1 MTLALASSVE
11 TAWWVSLAVALVVVL
26 VVWFLLEW
34 LRRTVNEVDRAVD
47 DDVDEIPGL
56 PLVEIGFSVDDLIAF
71 LQPAQN
77 LNIGS
82 ARDPGVHL
90 AELRLPARNHEN
102 ARKFFFLGLFRRR
115 TTQSGLEL
123 IEEILVA
130 SEVDKDAGMI
140 ALPSVRVIPNGVD
153 LDRFRPVTE
162 RPGQQLLF
170 IGSFRHFP
178 NILAYRFF
186 TEQVWPL
193 LAERFPAMTLT
204 AVAGPDPL
212 LYWRASQ
219 DLAAPVRDSRIRL
232 LEFVEDVRPLADLLN
247 KAGMETEVVAD
258 PMGAVWSKFVFNCVM
273 NPLGALMMGDNAA
286 RYDSTEMRA
295 LIDEMA
301 AECTAVVRAL
311 GGSFAF
317 PPMDFV
323 DKVRSG
329 QIPMSRHAGSMA
341 LDIARGAPTE
351 IDELTG
357 FIVRE
362 GKRLKVPVPTCIAV
376 YRLVKGLE
384 LAAQRRVANPR

>member
-1 MTLALASSVE
+1 MSNQILIVGCGAIGGLFAAALSSAARVTALDTNAEHVDAINARGIRIIGRSARTAKIRATADPTSLKGAAFDAVVFLIKSKMTADALARLRPMLAGNPMLVTLQNGMGNAEVLLSDPRACVIRGVTMNAGRYVE
-11 TAWWVSLAVALVVVL
+11 
-26 VVWFLLEW
+26 
-34 LRRTVNEVDRAVD
+34 
-47 DDVDEIPGL
+47 PGCI
-56 PLVEIGFSVDDLIAF
+56 EC
-71 LQPAQN
+71 
-77 LNIGS
+77 
-82 ARDPGVHL
+82 
-90 AELRLPARNHEN
+90 
-102 ARKFFFLGLFRRR
+102 
-115 TTQSGLEL
+115 L
-123 IEEILVA
+123 IEGKSWL
-130 SEVDKDAGMI
+130 G
-140 ALPSVRVIPNGVD
+140 
-153 LDRFRPVTE
+153 
-162 RPGQQLLF
+162 
-170 IGSFRHFP
+170 
-178 NILAYRFF
+178 
-186 TEQVWPL
+186 
-193 LAERFPAMTLT
+193 
-204 AVAGPDPL
+204 
-212 LYWRASQ
+212 
-219 DLAAPVRDSRIRL
+219 PVRGS
-232 LEFVEDVRPLADLLN
+232 VEDVRPLADLMN

-362 GKRLKVPVPTCIAV
+362 GTRLHVPVPNCTAV
-376 YRLVKGLE
+376 FRLVKGLE